1 MAGIQINKI
10 LKSTADQMG
19 LQKAFHELPPSPYS
33 GSHLSPGE
41 PVSYMSALNEASR
54 PLNLTW
60 LSKKM
65 SLADFTE
72 MLQTPLLPLLVF
84 TDHPQAAVLV
94 CSERR
99 GALTCKTWEGEQERQ
114 LQFSTPAELA
124 SKIRNQDGQVEVWSP
139 MEMRPLVSG
148 PVATGKKLSPLR
160 RLLRLLA
167 TERKDIIYIYVY
179 AIMSG
184 LLGMTLPLGV
194 QSIVGQV
201 SGGMILE
208 PAVLLITLVI
218 VGTLLSGLLQIM
230 QLSLVET
237 IQQRLFTRAAFE
249 FAYRLPRLR
258 LEALSKYYAPEL
270 VNRFFDILT
279 VQKGLQKLL
288 NDFISAGL
296 MIIFGMLLLSL
307 YHPLFVFFGIF
318 MLVVLVVIFRITGPR
333 GISTSLQ
340 ESKYKYK
347 VASWLE
353 EVARSL
359 TTFKMGGATQLNMEK
374 TDYLSSQYITMR
386 RKHFNVLRLQFSSM
400 VVFKTLVTGALLI
413 MGSLLVVNRQIS
425 LGQFVAAEIV
435 IITVINGVEK
445 IYLSLDTVY
454 DLLTAVEKL
463 GNVTDLEMERN
474 EGESL
479 KRSAQGMEVKL
490 QNFSFT
496 HGNEKHPTLRNI
508 SLHLKPGEHVCIS
521 GESGGG
527 KSTLLRSL
535 AGLYQDYEG
544 GLVFDGISFRDL
556 NPMQLRNSIGDN
568 LNYEEIFEGSVME
581 NITLGKNDISH
592 ERIAHALGVAGL
604 TEWVNELEE
613 GLRTPLLPR
622 GDQLSSGRSRR
633 IILARMLASNPR
645 LLIIDN
651 LNASFDPGFRDRLLG
666 YLCGPDNQATIIA
679 ASNDPVF
686 ISRMDRVLFLDK
698 EGRLTES
705 RKNS

>member
-10 LKSTADQMG
+10 LNSTADLMG

-84 TDHPQAAVLV
+84 TENPQAAVLV
-94 CSERR
+94 TAERR
-99 GALTCKTWEGEQERQ
+99 GALTCKTWEGEQERV

-124 SKIRNQDGQVEVWSP
+124 TKMRSQDGQVEVWSP

-148 PVATGKKLSPLR
+148 TVASGKKLSPVR

-258 LEALSKYYAPEL
+258 LEALSRYYAPEL

-479 KRSAQGMEVKL
+479 KHSTQGMEVKF

-496 HGNEKHPTLRNI
+496 HANEKHPTLRNI
-508 SLHLKPGEHVCIS
+508 SLH
-521 GESGGG
+521 
-527 KSTLLRSL
+527 LRSL

-568 LNYEEIFEGSVME
+568 LNYEEIFEGSVLE

-592 ERIAHALGVAGL
+592 DRIAHALGVAGL

-651 LNASFDPGFRDRLLG
+651 LNASFDPSFRDRLLG

-698 EGRLTES
+698 EGRLTET